1 MNPTSFENINK
12 PADPALTSAP
22 FDAFARFYDGD
33 YRNYAEDLQLVTD
46 LVQESGGPV
55 LEMGCGTGRVLL
67 PLAAL
72 GVDCTGIDL
81 SPALLAV
88 ARAKLTQA
96 NLAQGVTLIQRDMR
110 TFDLTASTP
119 GGFGMVCCMSNTL
132 MHLPTQADQRMALAR
147 AFDHLRPGGWLLL
160 DLFSPDIP
168 RLLQVEGLQ
177 ELADSWPD
185 PATGATVYKWV
196 VRRLNLAEQ
205 IQETLFIYEEIFPD
219 GRVQR
224 TPCPFNLRF
233 LWPSEGELLLEL
245 AGFDLVE
252 SWGDFDGNPVDDA
265 SERLIFWARKPSE

>member
-1 MNPTSFENINK
+1 MKSTLFENVSSPLH
-12 PADPALTSAP
+12 PAHT

-33 YRNYAEDLQLVTD
+33 YRDYVEDLQLVTD

-67 PLAAL
+67 PLAAG
-72 GVDCTGIDL
+72 GVECTGIDL

-88 ARAKLTQA
+88 AQAKLTQA
-96 NLAQGVTLIQRDMR
+96 NLAQRVTLIQGDMR
-110 TFDLTASTP
+110 TFDLSASVL

-132 MHLPTQADQRMALAR
+132 MHLPTQADQRMALER
-147 AFDHLRPGGWLLL
+147 AFHHLRPGGWLLL

-168 RLLQVEGLQ
+168 RLLQVDGLQ

-245 AGFDLVE
+245 AGFDVVE
-252 SWGDFDGNPVDDA
+252 SWGDFDGNPIDDA
-265 SERLIFWARKPSE
+265 SERLIFWARKPIE